1 MAVLLEWYTPKIID
15 GFAAIRVRVARLE
28 MGCNVEIG
36 DIFLNGKS
44 VRDLGATN
52 EPKSMKEICE
62 FAVTELGLTCTA
74 DELFNASPNGE
85 LFHVYDLYW
94 LALSKKGNKLE
105 VWTGDGFVP
114 MFRDNKEG
122 ASNEHQ

>member
-1 MAVLLEWYTPKIID
+1 
-15 GFAAIRVRVARLE
+15 

-36 DIFLNGKS
+36 DICINGKS
-44 VRDLGATN
+44 VRDSGAAD
-52 EPKSMKEICE
+52 EPKSMREMCE
-62 FAVTELGLTCTA
+62 FVIAELGLTCTA
-74 DELFNASPNGE
+74 EELFDASPNGE

-122 ASNEHQ
+122 VSNERR